1 MDQTTHEVRRK
12 QWLSIITECQA
23 RPEGTT
29 VREWLSEN
37 NIKEKAYY
45 YWLRKFRK
53 EAYEKLPSVSGK
65 QPLKKMKKMQI
76 MNLLRNL

>member
-1 MDQTTHEVRRK
+1 MDQSTHEVRRK

-23 RPEGTT
+23 RPEGSTT

-53 EAYEKLPSVSGK
+53 EAFVFW
-65 QPLKKMKKMQI
+65 
-76 MNLLRNL
+76 RNCHNV

>member
-1 MDQTTHEVRRK
+1 MDQSTHEVRRK

-37 NIKEKAYY
+37 NIKEINPDWGTGKS
-45 YWLRKFRK
+45 LLLLVTK
-53 EAYEKLPSVSGK
+53 VS
-65 QPLKKMKKMQI
+65 
-76 MNLLRNL
+76 

>member
-1 MDQTTHEVRRK
+1 MDQSTHEVRRK

-45 YWLRKFRK
+45 YWFECCFCGDTGTR
-53 EAYEKLPSVSGK
+53 ST
-65 QPLKKMKKMQI
+65 
-76 MNLLRNL
+76 